1 MEFKVTE
8 VSNGFIIED
17 RNGDRAVISLD
28 RLSKKHEPTT
38 TQPSET
44 SANRDAIISI
54 VEDRGEKWVRVQAL
68 GEDFIIGT
76 RDLKDKEGKV
86 MKDCDYDTIMARL
99 NELSLD
105 TFNRKQLFIIG
116 IYINEINEKLVEAG
130 GEKFAKDWYVSKEL
144 WAPVGSCADCYAR
157 DAWCFYGDDGIA
169 SYDGRYNGYF
179 RCRPVLAYAYQ
190 D

>member
-1 MEFKVTE
+1 MEFRVTE

-17 RNGDRAVISLD
+17 KNGDKAVISLD
-28 RLSKKHEPTT
+28 RLSKKHESTT
-38 TQPSET
+38 TKPAET

-54 VEDRGEKWVRVQAL
+54 VEDRGDKWVRVQAL

-99 NELSLD
+99 NELGLD

-144 WAPVGSCADCYAR
+144 WAPVGSCADYYAHN
-157 DAWCFYGDDGIA
+157 AWYFNGGNGIA
-169 SYDGRYNGYF
+169 AGDRRYGGSF

>member
-1 MEFKVTE
+1 MEFRVTE

-17 RNGDRAVISLD
+17 KNGDKAVISLD
-28 RLSKKHEPTT
+28 RLSKKQESTT
-38 TQPSET
+38 TKPAET

-76 RDLKDKEGKV
+76 RDLKDKEGNV

-99 NELSLD
+99 NELGLD

-144 WAPVGSCADCYAR
+144 WAPVGSCADCDANYA
-157 DAWCFYGDDGIA
+157 WYFSGDSGVA
-169 SYDGRYNGYF
+169 SYGYRCSGGF

>member
-17 RNGDRAVISLD
+17 KNGDKAVISLD

-38 TQPSET
+38 TKPAET

-54 VEDRGEKWVRVQAL
+54 VEDKGEKWVRVQAL

-99 NELSLD
+99 KELSLD

-144 WAPVGSCADCYAR
+144 WAPVGSCADYGANR
-157 DAWCFYGDDGIA
+157 TWCFVGGNGFANRSFRYGGT
-169 SYDGRYNGYF
+169 F

>member
-17 RNGDRAVISLD
+17 RNGDRAVVSLG

-38 TQPSET
+38 TQPAET

-68 GEDFIIGT
+68 GEDFVIGT

-99 NELSLD
+99 NELGLD

-130 GEKFAKDWYVSKEL
+130 GEKFAKDWYVSKDL
-144 WAPVGSCADCYAR
+144 WAPVGSCADSVASYA
-157 DAWCFYGDDGIA
+157 WYFNGDVGIA
-169 SYDGRYNGYF
+169 DSSSRCSGNF

>member
-1 MEFKVTE
+1 MEFRVTE

-17 RNGDRAVISLD
+17 KNGDKAVISLD
-28 RLSKKHEPTT
+28 RLSKKQEPTT
-38 TQPSET
+38 TKPAET
-44 SANRDAIISI
+44 STNSDAIISI

-76 RDLKDKEGKV
+76 RDLKDKGGNV

-99 NELSLD
+99 NELGLD

-144 WAPVGSCADCYAR
+144 WAPVGSCADCDANR
-157 DAWCFYGDDGIA
+157 AWCFNGGYGIA
-169 SYDGRYNGYF
+169 YGYSRCIGIV